1 MAAVVRFTLAR
12 VVLFVLA
19 LGLLWV
25 LQLRGFWLLGGAVLL
40 SGVASYVLLSRQRDA
55 VSRFLSRRIERSRRR
70 IEEGASSEDD
80 D

>member
-1 MAAVVRFTLAR
+1 MRFTLAR
-12 VVLFVLA
+12 VGLFVLA

-55 VSRFLSRRIERSRRR
+55 VSAFLSRRVERSRRR